1 MTDPQQHTQDGP
13 DQEQVTANLD
23 LAGSVTALVSVFNKG
38 MADEMKPY
46 DVRPIEFSLLRHCLD
61 NEDCNATELAEI
73 LPVDASRISR
83 IVTGLVDRGL
93 LLRHRQP
100 EDRRVVTLQLS
111 NEGKVLVSLL
121 LQRMNTYVSRLLRN
135 VGDEEMC
142 IFESVTEKLIANHR
156 DLRSA
161 N

>member
-1 MTDPQQHTQDGP
+1 MR
-13 DQEQVTANLD
+13 TATPRNW
-23 LAGSVTALVSVFNKG
+23 
-38 MADEMKPY
+38 
-46 DVRPIEFSLLRHCLD
+46 
-61 NEDCNATELAEI
+61 AEI

-135 VGDEEMC
+135 VGDEEMG
-142 IFESVTEKLIANHR
+142 IFESVTERLIANHR